1 MECFSTARGRR
12 TRRVYS
18 SRAYNINIILTGIRI
33 YRTRGVCVPLIFLF
47 FGSRQTSPLAPT
59 AESLISQVTRSADR
73 APRSKTAIRRRRET
87 CCSARYMAEAV
98 VKYTTWSRDL
108 KCVVIFFFSSIIIIT
123 ISKRLYRRF
132 CVCMRFDFWCYPG
145 LLVFSSEKSIHKK
158 CIPTCIY
165 NASIYVS
172 EKKLFFFFFIQHTT
186 SSRYIGIY
194 AFLLNGRVCTP
205 TAVGLRPS
213 PSWCT

>member
-18 SRAYNINIILTGIRI
+18 NRAYNINIILTGIRI

-98 VKYTTWSRDL
+98 VKYTMWSRDL
-108 KCVVIFFFSSIIIIT
+108 KCVVIFFFSSIIIIIIIT

-145 LLVFSSEKSIHKK
+145 LLVFSGEKSIHKK

-165 NASIYVS
+165 NASIYVY
-172 EKKLFFFFFIQHTT
+172 EKKIVFFFFTQHTT
-186 SSRYIGIY
+186 SSRYIYIHSCWT
-194 AFLLNGRVCTP
+194 AESVPPQPSSSRCT
-205 TAVGLRPS
+205 
-213 PSWCT
+213 